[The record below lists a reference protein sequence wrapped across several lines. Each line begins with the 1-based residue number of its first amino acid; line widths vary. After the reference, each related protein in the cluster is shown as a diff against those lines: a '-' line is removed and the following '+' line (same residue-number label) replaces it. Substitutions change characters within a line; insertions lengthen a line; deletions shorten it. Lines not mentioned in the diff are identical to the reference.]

1 MRIGDDGHRHGG
13 VESISLVQ
21 TADIRCD
28 RAADPW
34 IKSNKPAL
42 YMSMLE
48 TAEIVAERYAIT
60 RDDQD
65 AYALR
70 SQQRTAAAQEAG
82 KFDNEIVPLTSKMG
96 VMDKTTKE
104 VSFRKVTLEADEGN
118 RSSTKLDDLSHLHPV
133 FKGGID
139 VSEGRYITPETRR
152 NCQMALRLQ

>member
-1 MRIGDDGHRHGG
+1 
-13 VESISLVQ
+13 
-21 TADIRCD
+21 
-28 RAADPW
+28 
-34 IKSNKPAL
+34 
-42 YMSMLE
+42 MLE